1 MQNDIDTWFLE
12 SMFAHFRMAAHLVD
26 NIDDAIVADEL
37 AKSINEI
44 SRRVAALLGKPYGPP
59 AEEESSGS
67 QAEGEPTKDSESDEP
82 DLANMLDD
90 VCDSVARADAFA
102 SAAKSLIREISAEED
117 RDNHRLARLAHLIDV
132 TAEAMQ
138 EADDVGHVLVVKF
151 AQRRP
156 GHDGAS

>member
-1 MQNDIDTWFLE
+1 MQNGIDTWFLE

-82 DLANMLDD
+82 YP
-90 VCDSVARADAFA
+90 SG
-102 SAAKSLIREISAEED
+102 RE
-117 RDNHRLARLAHLIDV
+117 RLAR
-132 TAEAMQ
+132 
-138 EADDVGHVLVVKF
+138 
-151 AQRRP
+151 
-156 GHDGAS
+156 